1 MEDTGRLDHLLECLH
16 ELNWVEAHL
25 PDASGSL
32 LERLNVVR
40 DEVRTEILNIV
51 NASGHRTF
59 DA

>member
-1 MEDTGRLDHLLECLH
+1 MEDTAKLDHLLECLH

-25 PDASGSL
+25 PQASGSL

-40 DEVRTEILNIV
+40 DEVRSEILNIV
-51 NASGHRTF
+51 NGSGDRTF